1 VKTWNATGALLCLTG
16 MAVVGSSIAVSRR
29 LLDYP
34 TLTGQA
40 LRYTVAA
47 LILAAIAARTA
58 PPGFETFLSKP
69 PCREPQGLPPQS
81 RPSWLGLSRTG
92 TAKRETARTGR
103 ARREAAR
110 PTWRELGILAALA
123 ASGLAAFNA
132 FIMVGL
138 RHGDAAVVGT
148 IVGVA
153 PLGLALLAPLTAGRR
168 PAPRLT
174 LAAVA
179 VVAGTALT
187 EGSGHTDA
195 VGLLASAGALGGEVA
210 FSLLA
215 AAVLPR
221 LGGIRV
227 AAWSCALAVPMLLG
241 SAVVTGEPARW
252 RPPTPAEAT
261 TLGYLAV
268 MMTVVAFLAWFAG
281 IRRLGVERAGL
292 FTGFMPVATLV
303 TAAAQDGRWP
313 APGQTVGVLVVA
325 AALAF
330 AVTATAPAAAVG
342 RVPAAAAGQ

>member
-1 VKTWNATGALLCLTG
+1 MKTWNTSGALLCLTG
-16 MAVVGSSIAVSRR
+16 MAVVGSSVAISRR

-40 LRYTVAA
+40 LRYCLAA
-47 LILAAIAARTA
+47 LILAVIASRTA
-58 PPGFETFLSKP
+58 GPA
-69 PCREPQGLPPQS
+69 
-81 RPSWLGLSRTG
+81 RP
-92 TAKRETARTGR
+92 
-103 ARREAAR
+103 ARRELA
-110 PTWRELGILAALA
+110 ILAALA
-123 ASGLAAFNA
+123 ATGLAAFNA

-148 IVGVA
+148 IIGAA
-153 PLGLALLAPLTAGRR
+153 PLGLALLGPLAVGRR
-168 PAPRLT
+168 PAPRLI
-174 LAAVA
+174 LAAVL
-179 VVAGTALT
+179 VLGGTALT

-195 VGLLASAGALGGEVA
+195 VGLLASVGALGGEVA

-241 SAVVTGEPARW
+241 SALVTGEPARW
-252 RPPTPAEAT
+252 RLPTPAEAT

-281 IRRLGVERAGL
+281 IKRLGVERAGL

-303 TAAAQDGRWP
+303 TEAAQDGRLP
-313 APGQTVGVLVVA
+313 APGQALGVLVVA
-325 AALAF
+325 AALGFAF
-330 AVTATAPAAAVG
+330 T
-342 RVPAAAAGQ
+342 AAGTPVRSEAVPVA